1 MEKNNPRYLNQGIH
15 VISSIFTIEKGIV
28 KVLLIRRSNEPYY
41 GKWALVG
48 GALYNDEDLIEGAKR
63 ELKEKSG
70 LEGINLTLCNVF
82 GKINRSPVMRMVG
95 ISYLGVVD
103 IEKVNVLKKTTKT
116 DNADW
121 FPINQIPK
129 LAYDH
134 NEILAEALEHLKEL
148 IMTSTVLKSLF
159 PKEFTLPE
167 LQKAY
172 ETILGIKLDRRNF
185 RKKLLNQNL
194 IIATERHQKFEG
206 NKPAL
211 VYRFK

>member
-41 GKWALVG
+41 GKWALLG
-48 GALYNDEDLIEGAKR
+48 GALYNDEELMEGAKR

-70 LEGINLTLCNVF
+70 LESINLTLCNVF
-82 GKINRSPVMRMVG
+82 GKVNRSPVMRMIG

-103 IEKVNVLKKTTKT
+103 IEKVKFLRNTAKTN
-116 DNADW
+116 DADW
-121 FPINQIPK
+121 FPINQIPE

-134 NEILAEALEHLKEL
+134 NEILEEALEHLKEL
-148 IMTSTVLKSLF
+148 IMTSNILKSLF
-159 PKEFTLPE
+159 PNDFTLPE

-172 ETILGIKLDRRNF
+172 ETILDIKLDRRNF

-194 IIATERHQKFEG
+194 IIATNRQQKFEG
-206 NKPAL
+206 KKPAL
-211 VYRFK
+211 VYRFR